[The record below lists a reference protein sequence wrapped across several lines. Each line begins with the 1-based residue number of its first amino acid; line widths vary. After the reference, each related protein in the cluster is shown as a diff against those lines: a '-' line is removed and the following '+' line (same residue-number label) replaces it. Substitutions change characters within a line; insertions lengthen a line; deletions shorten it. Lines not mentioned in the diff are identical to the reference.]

1 MMIISLSECVSQ
13 TGDLLAVHRGVK
25 FSCHFTLTE
34 ITERWYALLYD
45 KSVSRL
51 ALAALRN
58 LHPQTVASVQAK
70 ALYTKAEEQLLATTS
85 SVCNVFLSLFFSY
98 CTSNKTSIQI
108 LFID

>member
-1 MMIISLSECVSQ
+1 MQQVAFYETLNMKHYQLVPNQKHSLGWFQ

-58 LHPQTVASVQAK
+58 LHPQTVASVQSK
-70 ALYTKAEEQLLATTS
+70 ALYTKVEEQLLATTS
-85 SVCNVFLSLFFSY
+85 SVR
-98 CTSNKTSIQI
+98 
-108 LFID
+108 DWPP

>member
-1 MMIISLSECVSQ
+1 MKHYQSKHSLGWFQ

-58 LHPQTVASVQAK
+58 LHPQTVASVQSK
-70 ALYTKAEEQLLATTS
+70 ALYTKVEEQLLATTS
-85 SVCNVFLSLFFSY
+85 SVR
-98 CTSNKTSIQI
+98 
-108 LFID
+108 DWPP

>member
-1 MMIISLSECVSQ
+1 M
-13 TGDLLAVHRGVK
+13 HRGVK

-58 LHPQTVASVQAK
+58 LHPQTVAAVQAK
-70 ALYTKAEEQLLATTS
+70 ALYTKAEEQLLATIP
-85 SVCNVFLSLFFSY
+85 SVINILLIIDLNRHLNFVFL
-98 CTSNKTSIQI
+98 
-108 LFID
+108 

>member
-1 MMIISLSECVSQ
+1 MIPQ

-51 ALAALRN
+51 ALASLRN
-58 LHPQTVASVQAK
+58 LHPATVALIQAK
-70 ALYTKAEEQLLATTS
+70 ALYTKGEEQLLATIS
-85 SVCNVFLSLFFSY
+85 SVIHLE
-98 CTSNKTSIQI
+98 
-108 LFID
+108 

>member
-1 MMIISLSECVSQ
+1 M
-13 TGDLLAVHRGVK
+13 LAVHRGVK

-58 LHPQTVASVQAK
+58 LHPQTVAAVQAK
-70 ALYTKAEEQLLATTS
+70 ALYTKAEEQLLASIS
-85 SVCNVFLSLFFSY
+85 SVTYALLNILIDPFLINYYF
-98 CTSNKTSIQI
+98 
-108 LFID
+108 FIDESTNIGKF